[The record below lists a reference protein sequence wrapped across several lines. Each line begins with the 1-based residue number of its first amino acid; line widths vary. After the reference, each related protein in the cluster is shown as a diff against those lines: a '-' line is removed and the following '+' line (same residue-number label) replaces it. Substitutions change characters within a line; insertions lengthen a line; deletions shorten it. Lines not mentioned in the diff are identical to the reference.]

1 MIRTI
6 HKPGGMREMIAIAIP
21 MVVAMACDTVMT
33 FTDRVFLSRLGPEI
47 MNAALGGGIAS
58 FMIST
63 FFTGLVGYSTA
74 LVAQYLGAGRKNF
87 CARVVAQALF
97 IIAVGYPLIIL
108 CRPFAHFL
116 FERSGISFEQL
127 IPQKL
132 YFNILIF
139 GSVIGLL
146 RMSLS
151 SFFSGIGRTRVVMIA
166 AFASMVANIFFNY
179 VLIYGKLGLPA
190 MGIAGA
196 AYGTILGGC
205 LGLIVLAAAYF
216 RKNNR
221 KEFSV
226 AGSARFDREVMY
238 KLLRYGYPA
247 GLEMFL
253 KIFAF
258 NAIVMLF
265 QSHSAMTATAVSIM
279 FNWDMVSFIP
289 LIGIGIG
296 VTSLVGRAMG
306 SGRPELAAASVISG
320 LKLGSIYSAI
330 ILLLFVGLPD
340 ILVGVFSPS
349 AGDIGTFVEAAPL
362 AIFMIRVASL
372 YVMVNAVII
381 VFISALRGAGD
392 TFWAMCLTVGVH
404 WVIVA
409 SLFLMLNLSGAS
421 PKSAWVVFT
430 CVFIVFS
437 FVVYARYRGGKW
449 RDIKLVAQKA
459 VLQPSDYFHEQM
471 EI

>member
-1 MIRTI
+1 
-6 HKPGGMREMIAIAIP
+6 MIAIAIP
-21 MVVAMACDTVMT
+21 MVVAMACDTVMI

-47 MNAALGGGIAS
+47 MNAALGGGLAS
-58 FMIST
+58 FMMST
-63 FFTGLVGYSTA
+63 FFIGLVGYSTA

-87 CARVVAQALF
+87 CAKVVVQALL
-97 IIAVGYPLIIL
+97 IIAVGYPLIII

-116 FERSGISFEQL
+116 FERSGISLEQL
-127 IPQKL
+127 VPQKL

-151 SFFSGIGRTRVVMIA
+151 SFFSGIGRTRTVMVA
-166 AFASMVANIFFNY
+166 AFVSMIANIFFNY
-179 VLIYGKLGLPA
+179 VLIYGKLGMPA

-205 LGLIVLAAAYF
+205 VGLTVLAAAYF

-221 KEFSV
+221 QEFSI
-226 AGSARFDREVMY
+226 AGSASFDREVMH

-253 KIFAF
+253 NIFAF
-258 NAIVMLF
+258 NIVVMLF
-265 QSHSAMTATAVSIM
+265 QAHSAMTATATSIM
-279 FNWDMVSFIP
+279 FNWDMVSFVP
-289 LIGIGIG
+289 LIGIEVG

-306 SGRPELAAASVISG
+306 ANRPDLAAASVVSG

-330 ILLLFVGLPD
+330 ILLLFVGLPGL
-340 ILVGVFSPS
+340 LVGVFRPV
-349 AGDIGTFVEAAPL
+349 AGDIGIFIEAAPL

-381 VFISALRGAGD
+381 VFIGALRGAGD
-392 TFWAMCLTVGVH
+392 TFWAMCLTVGIH
-404 WVIVA
+404 WVMVA
-409 SLFLMLNLSGAS
+409 SSFVMLNFFGAS
-421 PKSAWVVFT
+421 PKSAWVALT
-430 CVFIVFS
+430 CVFILFS

-449 RDIKLVAQKA
+449 REIRVVAPEVA
-459 VLQPSDYFHEQM
+459 LQPPDYFHEQT

>member
-1 MIRTI
+1 
-6 HKPGGMREMIAIAIP
+6 
-21 MVVAMACDTVMT
+21 
-33 FTDRVFLSRLGPEI
+33 
-47 MNAALGGGIAS
+47 
-58 FMIST
+58 
-63 FFTGLVGYSTA
+63 
-74 LVAQYLGAGRKNF
+74 
-87 CARVVAQALF
+87 
-97 IIAVGYPLIIL
+97 
-108 CRPFAHFL
+108 
-116 FERSGISFEQL
+116 
-127 IPQKL
+127 
-132 YFNILIF
+132 
-139 GSVIGLL
+139 
-146 RMSLS
+146 
-151 SFFSGIGRTRVVMIA
+151 MIA

-221 KEFSV
+221 EEFSV

-340 ILVGVFSPS
+340 ILVGVFRPS

-404 WVIVA
+404 
-409 SLFLMLNLSGAS
+409 
-421 PKSAWVVFT
+421 
-430 CVFIVFS
+430 
-437 FVVYARYRGGKW
+437 
-449 RDIKLVAQKA
+449 
-459 VLQPSDYFHEQM
+459 
-471 EI
+471 